1 MAIDR
6 STFKQAYK
14 LLQELEA
21 DPVTVLRKAAEIY
34 KMAVTDGYYVE
45 QLSPAT
51 GETISL
57 HTFAPAVGIQALQV
71 TNSTVKYIVEQL
83 EKEENTGTTE
93 TNQLVINLSE
103 LVVDK

>member
-6 STFKQAYK
+6 SVFKQAYK
-14 LLQELEA
+14 LLQELDA

-34 KMAVTDGYYVE
+34 KMAVTDGFYE
-45 QLSPAT
+45 ETLSPAT

-57 HTFAPAVGIQALQV
+57 HKFAPAVGIQALQV

-83 EKEENTGTTE
+83 EAEESEGSGE
-93 TNQLVINLSE
+93 ERQLVINLSE
-103 LVVDK
+103 LKVK